1 MCFPFYCVIYIV
13 SAPFISFHLRLE
25 PAGSQTRGLKETQ
38 KTGPAP
44 QKDTHRYNC
53 DDVRRRKPSGPCD
66 KCMHWIWTPLSLCCP
81 ILHGGLRLRSKIR
94 RLTQDKNGIKRAQ
107 RCKITDQRAG
117 RKKKNNTWIVNKLIR
132 RQPPVLLDGPSV
144 VGGGEKQT
152 TCSWRGK
159 RKWIFLRQ
167 HPIFQSGIQQHIKGC
182 LCSKSVRFGI
192 NGLQRG
198 LDRDTH
204 ARARAP
210 THKHVHKNT
219 QNPPS

>member
-81 ILHGGLRLRSKIR
+81 ILHGSLRLRSKIR

-144 VGGGEKQT
+144 VGGWKADNVFLTREKEVNILEAASNIPEWDSAAHQ
-152 TCSWRGK
+152 R
-159 RKWIFLRQ
+159 L
-167 HPIFQSGIQQHIKGC
+167 PLQQVC
-182 LCSKSVRFGI
+182 
-192 NGLQRG
+192 
-198 LDRDTH
+198 
-204 ARARAP
+204 
-210 THKHVHKNT
+210 
-219 QNPPS
+219 